1 MTTLVQIPSD
11 PAPQPSPAP
20 SARRGTSNFIQEEA
34 SHRRGIPLQRLLAGG
49 MRYADAIAL
58 LAAAD
63 SGIEWAGAGAWLGD
77 RNLRLAQAASTDESR
92 RRCLRFASACF
103 RFGQLSLVKDTG
115 RKKLLSHRKTQS
127 FADAAALDQPVTER
141 HEIEWRH
148 GRLCGWLMRP
158 RIISSRSVV
167 IIIGGFDGWCE
178 EHYLG
183 AKQLIGRGMAV
194 LLLDGPGQGDTR
206 LFHDLYF
213 DTDFHEAFSTAANY
227 LRTRCDMDRMGIWGN
242 SLGGC
247 LAAKT
252 VAFDPQFDALC
263 VNGGTA
269 RPLDLPERHPRF
281 FDKIEAFVGTTDR
294 IRLLAV
300 MQTLDLHLDS
310 ARIRCPLLQLHGV
323 PDSVFKLADA
333 RVIHDRASTTDKTL
347 MLWVDGDHCLYNHW
361 EERNMCAADWFA
373 ARLGKKPINANSM

>member
-63 SGIEWAGAGAWLGD
+63 FGIEWADAGAWLGD
-77 RNLRLAQAASTDESR
+77 RNLRLAQAAFSDESQ

-103 RFGQLSLVKDTG
+103 RFGQLSLVRDTG

-127 FADAAALDQPVTER
+127 FADAAALDRPVTER

-158 RIISSRSVV
+158 RIISARSVV

-213 DTDFHEAFSTAANY
+213 DADFHEAFSTAANY
-227 LRTRCDMDRMGIWGN
+227 LRTRCDVDRMEIG
-242 SLGGC
+242 
-247 LAAKT
+247 
-252 VAFDPQFDALC
+252 
-263 VNGGTA
+263 
-269 RPLDLPERHPRF
+269 
-281 FDKIEAFVGTTDR
+281 
-294 IRLLAV
+294 
-300 MQTLDLHLDS
+300 
-310 ARIRCPLLQLHGV
+310 
-323 PDSVFKLADA
+323 
-333 RVIHDRASTTDKTL
+333 RAH
-347 MLWVDGDHCLYNHW
+347 V
-361 EERNMCAADWFA
+361 
-373 ARLGKKPINANSM
+373 